1 MFTNKQILASVI
13 LTIVS
18 LIIGY
23 YLNVLANRRSNE
35 MFLNTLREELDIIDG
50 HYERLLTQS
59 NNIDDATVKYLKARR
74 DYLQNKFKAVQQLY
88 Q

>member
-1 MFTNKQILASVI
+1 MFSNKQILASIV

-35 MFLNTLREELDIIDG
+35 MFLQTLREELDIIDG

-59 NNIDDATVKYLKARR
+59 GNIDDATVKYLKARQE
-74 DYLQNKFKAVQQLY
+74 YLKTKLKGIEAMY

>member
-1 MFTNKQILASVI
+1 MFSNKQILISVI

-23 YLNVLANRRSNE
+23 YLNVLANQRSNK
-35 MFLNTLREELDIIDG
+35 MFLDTLREELDIIDG

-59 NNIDDATVKYLKARR
+59 GNIDEATVKYLKARQE
-74 DYLQNKFKAVQQLY
+74 YLRNKVKSIESMY